1 MINFY
6 IDDSGTNNLNDS
18 AQPITLFSAVCINNS
33 NLHMTEGSIQAL
45 LTSIQ
50 SDLNGVL
57 TEMLTVK
64 KYEDSLQETKVRT
77 MLLNKLIGTKFEFH
91 CAELNRGDD
100 AYMLFDK
107 AKRYEYIEDMLKIV
121 NNNNIDII
129 TVYIDKDEYKKQH
142 KQMNAPD
149 IQKKSERDLIDT
161 LIKELNKYLENK
173 NEQGC
178 IIIDKGNAVVK
189 KLLIPTM
196 KTETYQNLSSE
207 VLEKDS
213 YDSLTIQLADTCAY
227 TSNMK
232 LVSDY
237 KTRAKIRNKKEEIS
251 NKLFDIFKNNCN
263 LINVS
268 DKLQEVEKAS

>member
-1 MINFY
+1 
-6 IDDSGTNNLNDS
+6 
-18 AQPITLFSAVCINNS
+18 
-33 NLHMTEGSIQAL
+33 
-45 LTSIQ
+45 
-50 SDLNGVL
+50 
-57 TEMLTVK
+57 
-64 KYEDSLQETKVRT
+64 
-77 MLLNKLIGTKFEFH
+77 
-91 CAELNRGDD
+91 
-100 AYMLFDK
+100 
-107 AKRYEYIEDMLKIV
+107 
-121 NNNNIDII
+121 
-129 TVYIDKDEYKKQH
+129 
-142 KQMNAPD
+142 
-149 IQKKSERDLIDT
+149 
-161 LIKELNKYLENK
+161 
-173 NEQGC
+173 
-178 IIIDKGNAVVK
+178 
-189 KLLIPTM
+189 M